1 MSRVVAAAVSLVLLG
16 ATAAPVL
23 RAPHDDGFPLSTY
36 PMFATPRPTQLT
48 LDYARGVT
56 ATGAPC
62 TLAPALIGTGEV
74 LQAVAVISRARA
86 ARQLPALCVDIAARV
101 AADHA
106 FADVVAVQIVTGTHD
121 AVAFLVHGVRGR
133 EIERARCE
141 VRR

>member
-1 MSRVVAAAVSLVLLG
+1 MSRVAAAVVSLVLLG

-23 RAPHDDGFPLSTY
+23 RAPRDDGFPLSTY

-56 ATGAPC
+56 AAGAHR
-62 TLAPALIGTGEV
+62 TLRPSLVGSGEI
-74 LQAVAVISRARA
+74 LQAVAVIARARA
-86 ARQLPALCVDIAARV
+86 AGQLPALCAAIAARV
-101 AADHA
+101 AADDR
-106 FADVVAVQIVTGTHD
+106 FADVVAVQIVSGTHD
-121 AVAFLVHGVRGR
+121 AVAFLVHDVRGR